1 MNRFTKCWHP
11 SGGLNDEA
19 FSSSSSGA
27 GILCKDGLLWYRDRT
42 DEHVSNK
49 SNNAILVKDLRSQL
63 ASIPNHDTDL
73 TPDEDSSLNHI
84 KVPTSTLFVPHASS
98 MDSHKKTIPS
108 ATKLEIKNFL
118 QSFYNLD
125 VQKVRTLNMKGKKKH
140 HGGSLI
146 AKPDYKKAYVT
157 LNKPLPVTSNLYP
170 LTMQY

>member
-1 MNRFTKCWHP
+1 MSH
-11 SGGLNDEA
+11 L
-19 FSSSSSGA
+19 
-27 GILCKDGLLWYRDRT
+27 
-42 DEHVSNK
+42 
-49 SNNAILVKDLRSQL
+49 
-63 ASIPNHDTDL
+63 
-73 TPDEDSSLNHI
+73 SSLVPLVPI
-84 KVPTSTLFVPHASS
+84 PTSTSPSS
-98 MDSHKKTIPS
+98 NNSVKVIAFKTIPS

>member
-1 MNRFTKCWHP
+1 MRCGSVFLFFYCLSRRVGCHAFT
-11 SGGLNDEA
+11 
-19 FSSSSSGA
+19 
-27 GILCKDGLLWYRDRT
+27 
-42 DEHVSNK
+42 
-49 SNNAILVKDLRSQL
+49 
-63 ASIPNHDTDL
+63 L
-73 TPDEDSSLNHI
+73 TPKKYKTVL
-84 KVPTSTLFVPHASS
+84 L
-98 MDSHKKTIPS
+98 KTIPS